1 MVRRRLKLLRAA
13 VALAMFA
20 GLTAALVDFRGF
32 VPPRFGHWLA
42 SVQFV
47 PSIVALVTGASVSL
61 AGILIIGV
69 TLTVGRVYCS
79 AICPLG
85 ILQDIFARI
94 AAWSRRGKKRL
105 LPYARPLT
113 WLRQLILCGA
123 VAGVAAGWSGLTLAL
138 VDPYSNFGRIASG
151 IFRPFAILLNNAVTG
166 PANAVGISRLYRV
179 EPSWAGAGALLL
191 PALLLALLAV
201 LVVLRGRLFCSTFCP
216 VGTFLGL
223 LAQRAAFR
231 LEIDRN
237 ACTKC
242 AACLGA
248 CKAQCIDLRGGAIDF
263 SRCVACYNCIG
274 ACEHGGIGH
283 RFAWRRRDPA
293 PAPAASVQIVRASL
307 LAMPMEETPA
317 SRQAPRHAR
326 GLELVE
332 TARGPEPACG
342 EHVEPVERASRLLQR
357 SPDGV
362 LVHEQG
368 RCSLND
374 HGLAQARP
382 LAAVQLGDVRDP
394 TRRAFVAGT
403 AAAVAV
409 SLGAAPRLLAQ
420 GRNDDM
426 LDAGNDAARHPGGDN
441 RSSAICPPGAASI
454 DRFLDRCT
462 ACDLCISTCP
472 THVLQP
478 AFIEY
483 GLAGLM
489 KPRMNYSKSF
499 CNYDCRAC
507 GEVCPTGAI
516 TRLDLAEKRLTQIG
530 EARFEESKC
539 IVKVKGTDCAACSE
553 HCPTK
558 AVNTV
563 PYGNNLR
570 LPKVDRDLCIGCGA
584 CEYACPVLPDKAI
597 TVAGRRLHGR
607 ARKPEDKKAVAPT
620 PAGDFPF

>member
-1 MVRRRLKLLRAA
+1 VRAKAVVRRRLKLLRTA

-69 TLTVGRVYCS
+69 TLAVGRVYCS

-85 ILQDIFARI
+85 ILQDVFARI

-105 LPYARPLT
+105 LPYARPLR
-113 WLRQLILCGA
+113 WLRQLILWGA
-123 VAGVAAGWSGLTLAL
+123 AAGVAAGWSGLTLAL

-151 IFRPFAILLNNAVTG
+151 IFRPLVILLNNVVTG
-166 PANAVGISRLYRV
+166 PANAIGISRLYRV

-201 LVVLRGRLFCSTFCP
+201 LVVLRGRLFCSTLCP

-274 ACEHGGIGH
+274 ACEQGGLGH
-283 RFAWRRRDPA
+283 RFAWRSSQAA
-293 PAPAASVQIVRASL
+293 PAGASTEST
-307 LAMPMEETPA
+307 TPA
-317 SRQAPRHAR
+317 GAHLPDVSSFWSWAVA
-326 GLELVE
+326 
-332 TARGPEPACG
+332 
-342 EHVEPVERASRLLQR
+342 RASRPCLCVRPSDMGKMPMPLKP
-357 SPDGV
+357 STTGKCAAMAVAPDP
-362 LVHEQG
+362 
-368 RCSLND
+368 
-374 HGLAQARP
+374 A
-382 LAAVQLGDVRDP
+382 
-394 TRRAFVAGT
+394 RRAFIAGT

-409 SLGAAPRLLAQ
+409 SLGAAPRLLAH
-420 GRNDDM
+420 GRNDDT

-462 ACDLCISTCP
+462 ACDLCISACP

-516 TRLDLAEKRLTQIG
+516 TLLDLAEKRLMQIG

-607 ARKPEDKKAVAPT
+607 ARKPEEKKAVAPT
-620 PAGDFPF
+620 PDSDFPF